1 MADFDLSREVVSRVR
16 DAADLVEVAQDHV
29 RLKKRGRTW
38 EGLCP
43 FHDEKT
49 PSFTI
54 DQDKGLY
61 YCFGC
66 HAGGDVFKFVMELE
80 TLSFPEAVERLARR
94 FGVHLPAASPE
105 ARSRRDRSERLR
117 GILEEAQHWF
127 QARLASADGAAA
139 RAELER
145 RGFER
150 GTWTTFG
157 FGWAPDDWRELVSDL
172 SRSHPEGALVD
183 AGLAVRP
190 DSGRSP
196 YDRFRKRVM
205 FPIRS
210 GDGRLVAFGGRILGD
225 GEPKYLNSPESPLFT
240 KRSTLFCL
248 DLARRPISDRGEAVV
263 VEGYFDCLSLHRVGV
278 THAVATLGT
287 ALTADHAR
295 LLRRRLGSDGRVIL
309 CYDAD
314 SAGRR
319 AAAAGSRV
327 VLEAGLRVAVLVL
340 PAGSDPDDIVRSSG
354 AAGFD
359 ELLDRPTSLV
369 EFLLADL
376 PEDAARRRRL
386 AAAVSEVVAVAQD
399 PHTRDE
405 MFFELSRRVGL
416 SQEVLR
422 DLARAAGRT
431 RVEAPLARST
441 GAPALPSGETM
452 LVRILLDAGPHW
464 CRRVLELVDPAAR
477 PDPRVGRLLRCLR
490 EGLDGGAAEDPL
502 AYLRNAVR
510 DEELDVLVAEVATRG
525 GPELTDDT
533 VRRQLEIVLR
543 EQSRAEATRL
553 NEAIRQAEEAD
564 DLERVA
570 ELQRRKAEL
579 RNRRPDV

>member
-1 MADFDLSREVVSRVR
+1 MADVDLSREVVARVR

-49 PSFTI
+49 PSFTV
-54 DQDKGLY
+54 DREKGLY

-80 TLSFPEAVERLARR
+80 SLSFPESVERLARQ
-94 FGVHLPAASPE
+94 FGVQLPAASPE

-127 QARLASADGAAA
+127 EARLAAADGAAA

-145 RGFER
+145 RGFAR
-150 GTWTTFG
+150 GTWADFG

-172 SRSHPEGALVD
+172 GRSHPEGVLVE
-183 AGLAVRP
+183 AGLAIRP
-190 DSGRSP
+190 ESGRSP

-210 GDGRLVAFGGRILGD
+210 GDGRLVAFGGRILGE

-248 DLARRPISDRGEAVV
+248 DVARRPIADRGEAVV

-295 LLRRRLGSDGRVIL
+295 LLRRRLGSDGRVVL

-319 AAAAGSRV
+319 AAAAGARV

-340 PAGSDPDDIVRSSG
+340 PAGSDPDDIVRAGG
-354 AAGFD
+354 ADAFE

-369 EFLLADL
+369 DFLLADL
-376 PEDAARRRRL
+376 PEDAARRRRV
-386 AAAVSEVVAVAQD
+386 ASAVAEVVAMAQD

-405 MFFELSRRVGL
+405 MYFELSRRVGL

-422 DLARAAGRT
+422 DLARTAGPT
-431 RVEAPLARST
+431 RPRSGPEPSAHT
-441 GAPALPSGETM
+441 PTLPSGEVM
-452 LVRILLDAGPHW
+452 LVRILLDAGPRW
-464 CRRVLELVDPAAR
+464 CRTVLELVDSAAR
-477 PDPRVGRLLRCLR
+477 PDPRVGRLLDRLR
-490 EGLDGGAAEDPL
+490 DGLDRGSADDPL
-502 AYLRNAVR
+502 AYLRQDVR
-510 DEELDVLVAEVATRG
+510 DDELDTLVAEVAARG

-543 EQSRAEATRL
+543 EQARAEATRL
-553 NEAIRQAEEAD
+553 NEAIQRAEAAGD
-564 DLERVA
+564 IERVA

-579 RNRRPDV
+579 RGRRPEV